1 MTENEKI
8 VRDMIKKMS
17 EKAKEIDTDV
27 GKALAKACAVV
38 QREAQESM
46 TNTEVDISKVY
57 FTHNKTIGHNPS
69 KEGFP
74 PAVDTGTLRRSITY
88 SVDEEEKVGRVGT
101 VLQNP
106 PYGVYLEFGTSRMRP
121 RPWLKPALEKSV
133 EKIKKIFKETL
144 GK

>member
-1 MTENEKI
+1 MTENERA
-8 VRDMIKKMS
+8 VRDMIAKMTA
-17 EKAKEIDTDV
+17 KAKQIETDV
-27 GKALAKACAVV
+27 GKALAKSCAVV

-46 TNTEVDISKVY
+46 TNTQIDYSKVY
-57 FTHNKTIGHNPS
+57 YKHNKNIGHHPS
-69 KEGFP
+69 VEGNP

-88 SVDEEEKVGRVGT
+88 SVDEKEKVGRVGS

-106 PYGVYLEFGTSRMRP
+106 PYGVYLEFGTSRMKP

>member
-1 MTENEKI
+1 MTENERA
-8 VRDMIKKMS
+8 VRDMIAKMTA
-17 EKAKEIDTDV
+17 KAKQIETDV
-27 GKALAKACAVV
+27 GKALAKSCAVV

-46 TNTEVDISKVY
+46 TNTQIDYSKVY
-57 FTHNKTIGHNPS
+57 YKHNKNIGHQ
-69 KEGFP
+69 

-88 SVDEEEKVGRVGT
+88 SVDEKEKVGRVGS

-106 PYGVYLEFGTSRMRP
+106 PYGVYLEFGTSRMKP